1 MNKKISGGSI
11 PLIQG
16 DLFKS
21 QNISADDSSEKAALE
36 IANKVISSPPSD
48 PVPLTDD
55 PSQSTLLKKYK
66 RISNIKLRYYALKE
80 NKKLMDEFSSD
91 LMRRVRLT
99 SKVIGKKCNSGI
111 VRKICNQSGYVWTP
125 QEEKITPTFMRDDPN
140 WLLEIWKDCP
150 NKGLPTI
157 LIEQVLNRYQS
168 YKKRNKKWPKYIE
181 FKKRNINIKKNYL
194 RYCDKEN
201 VIWFRDLQN
210 NSIKLNV
217 RDDTSVLI
225 HKDVWIKQL
234 EKKKKLLS
242 TDLKTVTWAA
252 NVIFGQS
259 LIIPIV
265 KIEET
270 EAYRPIGDRFFAV
283 DINKSD
289 KDWLTFNMPINGH
302 WAYPKPD
309 HVKSAEK
316 RIAAIEDAINGSL
329 KIKPHQRRGQTVEVK
344 HPEFEGKVFKC
355 ISEGRRR
362 LRLYWKDAHK
372 KLKREVRNCRGLD
385 QIMKFVLDNK
395 LAYAHDDLASGQ
407 KNGTFSQDKL
417 KIEWT
422 RRTLENGI
430 PFELV
435 NPAYTSQR
443 CPECGHESAKNRKKD
458 EFKCVNCDYENE
470 SHKVGALNIA
480 EKARKAYS
488 VRK

>member
-1 MNKKISGGSI
+1 MNKEINEALKL
-11 PLIQG
+11 PIQG
-16 DLFKS
+16 DLFTS
-21 QNISADDSSEKAALE
+21 QNIIADNSSEKAAE
-36 IANKVISSPPSD
+36 IANKVASATPPST
-48 PVPLTDD
+48 L
-55 PSQSTLLKKYK
+55 PSNCSSNPDTILKK
-66 RISNIKLRYYALKE
+66 RERVSNIKLRYVAEKG
-80 NKKLMDEFSSD
+80 NKKLMEEFSDD

-99 SKVIGKKCNSGI
+99 SKIIGKKCDSGI
-111 VRKICNQSGYVWTP
+111 VHKICNQSGYIWTP
-125 QEEKITPTFMRDDPN
+125 EEEKITPTFMRDDPS
-140 WLLEIWKDCP
+140 WLLEVWKDCD

-168 YKKRNKKWPKYIE
+168 YKKRNKKWPKYVE
-181 FKKRNINIKKNYL
+181 FKKCAINIKKNYL

-201 VIWFRDLQN
+201 VVWLRDFKN
-210 NSIKLNV
+210 NKIKLKICDE
-217 RDDTSVLI
+217 RSVLV
-225 HKDVWIKQL
+225 HKGIWIKKL
-234 EKKKKLLS
+234 EDKKKPSAAL
-242 TDLKTVTWAA
+242 TTVAWAA
-252 NVIFGQS
+252 NVIFHQKQ
-259 LIIPIV
+259 IIPIV
-265 KIEET
+265 KITES
-270 EAYRPIGDRFFAV
+270 EAYRPVGDKFFAV

-302 WAYPKPD
+302 WVYPKPD
-309 HVKSAEK
+309 HVKNAEK
-316 RIAAIEDAINGSL
+316 RVAAVEDAINKSL

-372 KLKREVRNCRGLD
+372 KLLKEVRNCSGLD

-395 LAYAHDDLASGQ
+395 LGYAHDDLASGQ

-417 KIEWT
+417 KIEWI